1 MRGVSIRP
9 GCPSHL
15 NDFCAEWIQAGST
28 GANASGARGILEC
41 GADHHYL
48 SWFSCW
54 EESPGGLDARLKSTK
69 PLKLTQGYYVTGEIL
84 VTRST
89 FCCENPSSIQNPSD
103 QHPSGPARQP
113 IRKFLDL
120 GEMPLVPG
128 RPPGL
133 PQLSQLGSPLRIA
146 ASRTARVQLA
156 SSFSSKPRLPLP
168 ACSAG
173 LSAAEDPSSDLE
185 PVTGPLPKMLRA
197 LICMSQQEANST
209 SFAV

>member
-1 MRGVSIRP
+1 
-9 GCPSHL
+9 
-15 NDFCAEWIQAGST
+15 
-28 GANASGARGILEC
+28 
-41 GADHHYL
+41 
-48 SWFSCW
+48 
-54 EESPGGLDARLKSTK
+54 
-69 PLKLTQGYYVTGEIL
+69 
-84 VTRST
+84 
-89 FCCENPSSIQNPSD
+89 
-103 QHPSGPARQP
+103 
-113 IRKFLDL
+113 
-120 GEMPLVPG
+120 MPLVPG

-133 PQLSQLGSPLRIA
+133 PQSSQLGSPLRIA
-146 ASRTARVQLA
+146 AASRIARVQLA